1 MAAFSSKSDFFRTE
15 LDSHSI
21 RLQSRDSNGQ
31 ELRHGKRDWFDAVER
46 GDGTV
51 QRGSSPTPGSPAEQL
66 GWGGTVR
73 GASVPGPAT
82 ISALESS
89 RFGKPVLVTPRLGQG
104 SFRILV
110 ADSYNRRCTMTG
122 ERTFPALEAAHIHR
136 YSRGGDHTLSNGL
149 LLRSDPHKLFDLGY
163 LTIDPSTLKIRV
175 SGKIREE
182 FENGRDYYRL
192 DDQPSRQPEKPACHP

>member
-1 MAAFSSKSDFFRTE
+1 
-15 LDSHSI
+15 
-21 RLQSRDSNGQ
+21 
-31 ELRHGKRDWFDAVER
+31 
-46 GDGTV
+46 
-51 QRGSSPTPGSPAEQL
+51 
-66 GWGGTVR
+66 
-73 GASVPGPAT
+73 
-82 ISALESS
+82 
-89 RFGKPVLVTPRLGQG
+89 
-104 SFRILV
+104 
-110 ADSYNRRCTMTG
+110 MTG